1 MSGLARPGRFIK
13 IALAIAAGALL
24 MHHLSGWARFEG
36 RVNRLALD
44 LAKPD
49 GIIVTRSLSRLPRD
63 LLRVPLLKD
72 TLSEEFVFY
81 YEHNED
87 RLSLGGSLRRIA
99 YEHDLNWSDRL
110 LKEVLDQPAE
120 IAFWRDAKGA
130 AEYTLTAVT
139 RDTLA
144 RLVQE
149 AATLALKDNQL
160 TRAGEIEVNGDA
172 VPLLALSYGRDR
184 NLLIASRGNRVV
196 VLSDPGMLL
205 AGPDKVDGKAAAV
218 VARLLSGEAA
228 DQGVLRREFS
238 LDSADLDHRL
248 VVSARFLSFGY
259 QRFFPA
265 VEALRFDFGHGQWS
279 TAVRLAAGTSLQP
292 AASSRALP
300 ARPAACAW
308 LPAAVPANLIPAS
321 AQGAPARLPRL
332 AGTAAA
338 CWYGES
344 SLHTPLF
351 VAELATEADAATDEA
366 LGGLYAWMVK
376 GTQVDDVDRQ
386 GAVRWQ
392 NETPAPYGPYG
403 EDGQPAYYKPTL
415 ARKGRLVLFS
425 PDDKLVGRAL
435 DVLERRY
442 PSVADAMPARQ
453 GSVPLATFTPAAMAS
468 LSRAAVFDVLD
479 NQALRDAAE
488 THLVPRL
495 EALGKY
501 PAYRL
506 MLPAPAPAGGWQ
518 KVNWEVLAAN
528 P

>member
-1 MSGLARPGRFIK
+1 MR
-13 IALAIAAGALL
+13 
-24 MHHLSGWARFEG
+24 HLSGWAQFDG
-36 RVNRLALD
+36 QVNRLALD

-49 GIIVTRSLSRLPRD
+49 GIVVTRSLSRLPRD

-72 TLSEEFVFY
+72 TLSEDFVFY

-87 RLSLGGSLRRIA
+87 RLSLTGSLRRIA

-110 LKEVLDQPAE
+110 LQEVLDQPAE

-130 AEYTLTAVT
+130 AEYTLTVIT

-149 AATLALKDNQL
+149 AATFALKDKQL
-160 TRAGEIEVNGDA
+160 TRAGEIAVGGDS
-172 VPLLALSYGRDR
+172 VPLLVLSYGRDR
-184 NLLIASRGNRVV
+184 NLLIASRGNRVAI
-196 VLSDPGMLL
+196 LSDPGMLL
-205 AGPDKVDGKAAAV
+205 ASPNKVDDKAATV
-218 VARLLSGEAA
+218 LARLLSANA
-228 DQGVLRREFS
+228 NDQGLLRREFS
-238 LDSADLDHRL
+238 LDNADLDHRL

-265 VEALRFDFGHGQWS
+265 VEALRFDFGRGQWS
-279 TAVRLAAGTSLQP
+279 TAVRLASGTSLQP

-300 ARPAACAW
+300 AGPAACAW
-308 LPAAVPANLIPAS
+308 LPAALPANLIPAS
-321 AQGAPARLPRL
+321 AQGAPTSLPRL

-338 CWYGES
+338 CWYDES

-351 VAELATEADAATDEA
+351 VAELAAEADAVTDKA
-366 LGGLYAWMVK
+366 LGELYAWMVK
-376 GTQVDDVDRQ
+376 GTRVDDVSRQ
-386 GAVRWQ
+386 GTVQWQ
-392 NETPAPYGPYG
+392 NQTPARYGPYG
-403 EDGQPAYYKPTL
+403 GDGQPAYYKPTF
-415 ARKGRLVLFS
+415 ARKGRLLLFS
-425 PDDKLVGRAL
+425 PDDQLVGRAL

-442 PSVADAMPARQ
+442 PSIADAMPVRQ

-468 LSRAAVFDVLD
+468 LSRAAVFEVLD
-479 NQALRDAAE
+479 NQAALHDAAE

-495 EALGKY
+495 EALAKY

-506 MLPAPAPAGGWQ
+506 MLPASGTNGGWQ
-518 KVNWEVLAAN
+518 KVNWEALAAN